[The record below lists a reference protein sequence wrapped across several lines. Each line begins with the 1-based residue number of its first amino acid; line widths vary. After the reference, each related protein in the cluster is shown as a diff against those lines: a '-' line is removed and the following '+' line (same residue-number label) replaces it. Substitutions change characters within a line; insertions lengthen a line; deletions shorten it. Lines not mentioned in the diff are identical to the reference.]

1 METWVPVYG
10 FKNYEVSNMGNV
22 RRTSHI
28 AKHARYGDRK
38 LPERMLNPKKNGD
51 GYWRVKIG
59 KQLKFVHVLVLESF
73 VCPRPK
79 GMQVC
84 HNNGKPD
91 DNKLEN
97 LRWDTPRNNVLDR
110 KSHGT
115 YQWGAN
121 NPMSKSWQ
129 EKRANGRYEIRVED
143 IS

>member
-10 FKNYEVSNMGNV
+10 FANYEVSNMGNV
-22 RRTSHI
+22 RRISHI

-38 LPERMLNPKKNGD
+38 LSERMLNPRRNGD
-51 GYWRVKIG
+51 GYWRVRIG
-59 KQLKFVHVLVLESF
+59 KKFKFVHVLVLESF
-73 VCPRPK
+73 VCPRPD

-91 DNKLEN
+91 DNRLEN

-110 KSHGT
+110 KAHGT

-121 NPMSKSWQ
+121 NPMSNSWR
-129 EKRANGRYEIRVED
+129 EKRANIKGEVL
-143 IS
+143 